1 MIELPESFNLAK
13 QIFGEPGGYQVVMC
27 ARNKEK
33 PCPNCSSLIQKES
46 YTGGAVFILAQ
57 PASHPNEKFL
67 DRLNKKHLQFAGT

>member
-33 PCPNCSSLIQKES
+33 PCPNCGSLIQQES
-46 YTGGAVFILAQ
+46 YMGGSIYTCSTCQ
-57 PASHPNEKFL
+57 PSE
-67 DRLNKKHLQFAGT
+67 